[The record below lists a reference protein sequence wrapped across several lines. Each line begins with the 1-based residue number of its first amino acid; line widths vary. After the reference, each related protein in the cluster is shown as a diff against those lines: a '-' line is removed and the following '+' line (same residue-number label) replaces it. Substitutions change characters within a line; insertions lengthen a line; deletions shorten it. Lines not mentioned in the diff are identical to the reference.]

1 MRRLLLMTGLVAAAA
16 GGAAADALC
25 GTTVTGDLKLDHDLV
40 CSADG
45 LVVGADG
52 IRIDLNGH
60 TIAGSGAGLGILV
73 AGRSDVTIANGV
85 IRNFGFAIRMNAS
98 TGIIIRQTQFVQ
110 NGEGIDAQA
119 GSVGNTIKD
128 NLFQGHTIRAIML
141 RGGSSDNDVKNNTFS
156 GNRIGVLVFGGTDS
170 ELKDNLISGSSLAG
184 IRFNVAATG
193 NTIKDNILT
202 SNVAG
207 IDFVVTP
214 HRFFSGERA
223 QGEHLDRERMRTPG
237 SDRRQHLQGQYL
249 RGQRRKRLPLRPSR
263 GSMVGTRTPFAASVL
278 MLLAATSAGQ
288 SEYTRR
294 VFVRASPI
302 NGSCG
307 RIPPAGRF
315 SRFSSP
321 IPAGRSASRT
331 SRSSARCR
339 PACRSGCRGWRSAS
353 PTIIAP

>member
-1 MRRLLLMTGLVAAAA
+1 MRRALLIALLTMGSV
-16 GGAAADALC
+16 GGVTANDLC

-40 CSADG
+40 CGADG

-60 TIAGSGAGLGILV
+60 TIAGSGAGLGVLV

-141 RGGSSDNDVKNNTFS
+141 RGGSIDNDVKNNTFIA
-156 GNRIGVLVFGGTDS
+156 NRIGVLVFGATDT
-170 ELKDNLISGSSLAG
+170 ELKDNLISGSTLTG

-193 NTIKDNILT
+193 NTIKDNVLT

-214 HRFFSGERA
+214 
-223 QGEHLDRERMRTPG
+223 TG
-237 SDRRQHLQGQYL
+237 S
-249 RGQRRKRLPLRPSR
+249 S
-263 GSMVGTRTPFAASVL
+263 VGNELKGNTLTGNGCGLLGPTAGNTFKDNTFEGNAA
-278 MLLAATSAGQ
+278 
-288 SEYTRR
+288 
-294 VFVRASPI
+294 
-302 NGSCG
+302 N
-307 RIPPAGRF
+307 
-315 SRFSSP
+315 
-321 IPAGRSASRT
+321 
-331 SRSSARCR
+331 
-339 PACRSGCRGWRSAS
+339 AC
-353 PTIIAP
+353 P